1 LRKKQYEQQ
10 VQKLWSQ
17 QYAIEQQLIN
27 LESTEDAASVLET
40 LTVASNASKAYK
52 HDADAMSQAL
62 SDLAEQREESDRF
75 NEKFTE
81 EMNFE
86 D

>member
-1 LRKKQYEQQ
+1 LSE
-10 VQKLWSQ
+10 
-17 QYAIEQQLIN
+17 
-27 LESTEDAASVLET
+27 
-40 LTVASNASKAYK
+40 
-52 HDADAMSQAL
+52 AL

-81 EMNFE
+81 EMNLE